1 MATSHT
7 AYDRVPSRRDP
18 DSDSEKEDSDDET
31 IQQQLDETLRDP
43 GTGVIPISAPD
54 PSPAPIVVTP
64 PDGPSKPVAWRDL
77 PRKNQLLVITL
88 ARLSEP
94 LVHTSLTAYMFYQLK
109 WFDPSLSDAVIAS
122 QAGILHASFT
132 AAQFTTALLWG
143 RLADSPVFGRKMVIL
158 CGLGGTCV
166 SAIGFGFSTTF
177 PQALCF
183 RLLGGVTNGN
193 VGVMRTMIS
202 EIIRDKKYQSRAFLI
217 LPMTFNVGVIIGP
230 ILGGL
235 LSDPAGS
242 YPSLFGQVEFFKKYP
257 YAAPNLVSAVFLF
270 TAMSSIWL
278 FLEETLD
285 ALHDHGPDLG
295 IRFRLALTAW
305 CRRLLA
311 RMRRARSTAGY
322 RPLHTHSRHHSTLSD
337 LDTDTDVELEPD
349 SPLGS
354 HDDDSHGASS
364 PPPPPPPPPAPPR
377 QRPRPRYTA
386 RLPFRR
392 LFTRNVLFTFT
403 SHFILALHVGTFN
416 SLWFVFLSTP
426 VSTGPAAPPWRFT
439 GGLGLPPSSIG
450 FAMATLGVIGLAL
463 QLLLY
468 PRLSARL
475 GTLRSFRA
483 SLPFFPLAYPLAPY
497 LALVPSSSGRAPD
510 SAHAGTG
517 TSGAGPA
524 PKTGPVIWLALA
536 AVLALQV
543 TGRTFALPGQTI
555 LVNNCAPH
563 PSVLGTVHGL
573 AQSVSSA
580 ARTIGP
586 VLGGWAY
593 GVGLEAGVVGAV
605 WWGLAAFAV
614 LGFVASWF
622 LREGD
627 GHEIWL
633 EGDEED

>member
-1 MATSHT
+1 MSRTT
-7 AYDRVPSRRDP
+7 YDRVPSREDP
-18 DSDSEKEDSDDET
+18 DSDSEKEDSDDDT
-31 IQQQLDETLRDP
+31 LQQLDETLRDP
-43 GTGVIPISAPD
+43 GTGTGVLTTSAPTSASAAV
-54 PSPAPIVVTP
+54 SPPEGP
-64 PDGPSKPVAWRDL
+64 PKPVAWRDL

-143 RLADSPVFGRKMVIL
+143 RLADSATFGRKRVIL
-158 CGLGGTCV
+158 VGLGGTCL

-177 PQALCF
+177 TQALCF

-202 EIIRDKKYQSRAFLI
+202 EIVRDKKFQSRAFLI

-242 YPSLFGQVEFFKKYP
+242 YPGLFGNVEFFKKFP

-285 ALHDHGPDLG
+285 ALHDRGPDAG
-295 IRFRLALTAW
+295 IRFRHALTSW
-305 CRRLLA
+305 FRRLLA
-311 RMRRARSTAGY
+311 RVRRARSKAGY
-322 RPLHTHSRHHSTLSD
+322 RPLHAHSRNHSAASD
-337 LDTDTDVELEPD
+337 MDTDTDVELEPD
-349 SPLGS
+349 SPL
-354 HDDDSHGASS
+354 DSHLRSLS
-364 PPPPPPPPPAPPR
+364 PPPSPALRPR
-377 QRPRPRYTA
+377 PRPRPRYTA

-392 LFTRNVLFTFT
+392 LFTSNVLFTFT
-403 SHFILALHVGTFN
+403 SHFLLALHVGTFN

-426 VSTGPAAPPWRFT
+426 VSTAKPESPVRFT

-450 FAMATLGVIGLAL
+450 FAMATLGTIGLAL
-463 QLLLY
+463 QLLVY
-468 PRLSARL
+468 PALSTRL

-483 SLPFFPLAYPLAPY
+483 FLPFFPLAYTLVPY
-497 LALVPSSSGRAPD
+497 LALTPSTTPP
-510 SAHAGTG
+510 SAAT
-517 TSGAGPA
+517 
-524 PKTGPVIWLALA
+524 PKSGPVVWLAIA

-543 TGRTFALPGQTI
+543 AGRTFALPGQTI

-573 AQSVSSA
+573 AQSVGSA
-580 ARTIGP
+580 ARTVGP
-586 VLGGWAY
+586 VVGGWMY

-614 LGFVASWF
+614 LGVVASWF
-622 LREGD
+622 VREGD

-633 EGDEED
+633 EGDEEE

>member
-18 DSDSEKEDSDDET
+18 DSDSEKEHSDDET

-54 PSPAPIVVTP
+54 PSPAPI
-64 PDGPSKPVAWRDL
+64 
-77 PRKNQLLVITL
+77 NQLLVITL

-122 QAGILHASFT
+122 QAGLLHASFT

-364 PPPPPPPPPAPPR
+364 PPPPPPPAPPR

-483 SLPFFPLAYPLAPY
+483 SLPFFPLAYTLAPY
-497 LALVPSSSGRAPD
+497 LAL
-510 SAHAGTG
+510 
-517 TSGAGPA
+517 
-524 PKTGPVIWLALA
+524 
-536 AVLALQV
+536 
-543 TGRTFALPGQTI
+543 
-555 LVNNCAPH
+555 
-563 PSVLGTVHGL
+563 
-573 AQSVSSA
+573 
-580 ARTIGP
+580 
-586 VLGGWAY
+586 
-593 GVGLEAGVVGAV
+593 
-605 WWGLAAFAV
+605 
-614 LGFVASWF
+614 
-622 LREGD
+622 GD